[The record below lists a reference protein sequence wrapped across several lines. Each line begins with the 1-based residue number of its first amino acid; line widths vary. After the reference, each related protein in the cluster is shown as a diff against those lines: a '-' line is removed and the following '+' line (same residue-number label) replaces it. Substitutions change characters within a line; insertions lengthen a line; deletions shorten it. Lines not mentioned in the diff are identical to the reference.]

1 MRREEKPGPR
11 WLGTLLFVPLLLG
24 LTWLLTRPLLWL
36 GVDPEVVKLLVSL
49 GAFVLFLVCLPLR
62 LRRVWRIARPWR
74 CLGLNAPFK
83 RSIRALVHGLLEAA
97 MVLLGL
103 SLVLLVLGQA
113 RVGDGLTLGQA
124 VNAVA
129 LMGVGFA
136 EELVFRGWLWGE
148 LQLRLNWIPA
158 AAAQAVVFSVLHT
171 RFDQGWAIPLGLLP
185 GMFMLGLVLAGQRS
199 KDGNLL
205 AGAVGLHGGLVA
217 GWFALQS
224 GLLSLEPSIPVW
236 LVGPNYNPAAALP
249 DYNPV
254 GGLLGWLGLVQLLRL
269 RWRWLRGS
277 GSKPQM
283 KVLRLESNLLK
294 R

>member
-1 MRREEKPGPR
+1 MRREEKQGPR
-11 WLGTLLFVPLLLG
+11 WLGTLLFVPLLLA
-24 LTWLLTRPLLWL
+24 LTWLLTRPLLCL
-36 GVDPEVVKLLVSL
+36 GMDPEVVKLLVSL

-62 LRRVWRIARPWR
+62 LRRVWGIARPWR

-83 RSIRALVHGLLEAA
+83 KSIRALVHGLLEAA
-97 MVLLGL
+97 LVLLGL

-148 LQLRLNWIPA
+148 LQLRLNGIPA

-199 KDGNLL
+199 KDDNLL

-236 LVGPNYNPAAALP
+236 LMGPNYNPVAALP

-254 GGLLGWLGLVQLLRL
+254 GGLMGWLGLVQLLRL
-269 RWRWLRGS
+269 RWHWLRGS

-283 KVLRLESNLLK
+283 KVLS
-294 R
+294 

>member
-1 MRREEKPGPR
+1 MRREEKQGPR
-11 WLGTLLFVPLLLG
+11 WLGTLLFVPLLLA

-36 GVDPEVVKLLVSL
+36 GMDPEVVKLLVSL

-62 LRRVWRIARPWR
+62 LRRVWGIARPWR

-83 RSIRALVHGLLEAA
+83 KSIRALVHGLLEAA
-97 MVLLGL
+97 LVLLGL
-103 SLVLLVLGQA
+103 SLALLVLGQA

-148 LQLRLNWIPA
+148 LQLRLNGIPA

-199 KDGNLL
+199 KDDNLL

-224 GLLSLEPSIPVW
+224 GLLRLEPSIPVW
-236 LVGPNYNPAAALP
+236 LVGPNYNPLAALP

-254 GGLLGWLGLVQLLRL
+254 GGLMGWLGLVQLLRL
-269 RWRWLRGS
+269 RWHWLRGS

-283 KVLRLESNLLK
+283 KVLS
-294 R
+294 

>member
-1 MRREEKPGPR
+1 MRRAAKPGPR
-11 WLGTLLFVPLLLG
+11 WLGVLLFVPLLLA
-24 LTWLLTRPLLWL
+24 LAWLLTRPLLGL

-62 LRRVWRIARPWR
+62 LRRVWGVPHPWR
-74 CLGLNAPFK
+74 RLGLQAPLGK
-83 RSIRALVHGLLEAA
+83 SILALAHGLLDAA
-97 MVLLGL
+97 LLLLGL
-103 SLVLLVLGQA
+103 SLALLVLGQA
-113 RVGDGLTLGQA
+113 RVGNGLTVGQT

-148 LQLRLNWIPA
+148 LQFRLNRIPA
-158 AAAQAVVFSVLHT
+158 VAAQAVVFSVLHT

-185 GMFMLGLVLAGQRS
+185 GMFVLGLVLAGQRR

-224 GLLSLEPSIPVW
+224 GLLSLEPSIPLW
-236 LVGPNYNPAAALP
+236 LMGPDYNPAGLRP

-254 GGLLGWLGLVQLLRL
+254 GGLLGWLGLASLLRL
-269 RWRWLRGS
+269 RCRWLRLG
-277 GSKPQM
+277 
-283 KVLRLESNLLK
+283 ESE
-294 R
+294 

>member
-1 MRREEKPGPR
+1 MRREEKQGPR
-11 WLGTLLFVPLLLG
+11 WLGTLLFVPLLLA

-36 GVDPEVVKLLVSL
+36 GMDPEVVKLLVSL

-62 LRRVWRIARPWR
+62 LRRVWGIARPWR

-83 RSIRALVHGLLEAA
+83 KSIRALVHGLLEAA
-97 MVLLGL
+97 LVLLGL
-103 SLVLLVLGQA
+103 SLVLLMLGQA

-148 LQLRLNWIPA
+148 LQLRLNGIPA

-199 KDGNLL
+199 KDDNLL

-236 LVGPNYNPAAALP
+236 LVGPNYNPVAALP

-254 GGLLGWLGLVQLLRL
+254 GGLMGWLGLVQLLRL
-269 RWRWLRGS
+269 RWHWLRGS
-277 GSKPQM
+277 GSKPQT
-283 KVLRLESNLLK
+283 KVLS
-294 R
+294 

>member
-11 WLGTLLFVPLLLG
+11 WLGTLLFVPLLLA

-97 MVLLGL
+97 LVLLGL

-269 RWRWLRGS
+269 RWHWLRGS

-283 KVLRLESNLLK
+283 KVLRLESNF
-294 R
+294 

>member
-1 MRREEKPGPR
+1 MRREEKQGPR
-11 WLGTLLFVPLLLG
+11 WLGTLLFVPLLLA

-36 GVDPEVVKLLVSL
+36 GMDPEVVKLLVSL

-62 LRRVWRIARPWR
+62 LRRVWGIARPWR

-83 RSIRALVHGLLEAA
+83 KSIRALVHGLLEAA
-97 MVLLGL
+97 LVLLGL

-113 RVGDGLTLGQA
+113 RMGDGLTLGQA

-148 LQLRLNWIPA
+148 LQLRLNGIPA

-199 KDGNLL
+199 KDDNLL

-236 LVGPNYNPAAALP
+236 LMGPNYNPVAALP

-254 GGLLGWLGLVQLLRL
+254 GGLMGWLGLVQLLRL
-269 RWRWLRGS
+269 RWHWLRGS

-283 KVLRLESNLLK
+283 KVLS
-294 R
+294 

>member
-1 MRREEKPGPR
+1 MRREEKQGPR
-11 WLGTLLFVPLLLG
+11 WLGTLLFVPLLLA

-62 LRRVWRIARPWR
+62 LRRVWGIARPWR

-83 RSIRALVHGLLEAA
+83 KSIRALVHGLLEAA
-97 MVLLGL
+97 LVLLGL

-124 VNAVA
+124 INAVA

-148 LQLRLNWIPA
+148 LQLRLNGIPA

-199 KDGNLL
+199 KDDNLL

-224 GLLSLEPSIPVW
+224 GLLNLEPSIPVW
-236 LVGPNYNPAAALP
+236 LVGPNYNPVAALP

-254 GGLLGWLGLVQLLRL
+254 GGLMGWLGLVQLLRL
-269 RWRWLRGS
+269 RWHWLRGS

-283 KVLRLESNLLK
+283 KVLS
-294 R
+294 

>member
-11 WLGTLLFVPLLLG
+11 WLGTLLFVPLLLA

-97 MVLLGL
+97 LVLLGL

-277 GSKPQM
+277 GSKTQM
-283 KVLRLESNLLK
+283 KVLR
-294 R
+294 

>member
-1 MRREEKPGPR
+1 M
-11 WLGTLLFVPLLLG
+11 PLLLA
-24 LTWLLTRPLLWL
+24 LAWLFTRPLLWL
-36 GVDPEVVKLLVSL
+36 GMDPGAVKLLVSL

-62 LRRVWRIARPWR
+62 LRRVWGIARPWR

-83 RSIRALVHGLLEAA
+83 RSIRALVRGLLEAA
-97 MVLLGL
+97 LVLLGL
-103 SLVLLVLGQA
+103 SLALLVLGQA
-113 RVGDGLTLGQA
+113 RVGDGLTLGQV

-158 AAAQAVVFSVLHT
+158 VAAQAAVFSVLHT

-185 GMFMLGLVLAGQRS
+185 GMFVLGLVLAGQCSR
-199 KDGNLL
+199 DGNLL

-236 LVGPNYNPAAALP
+236 LMGANYNPAALP
-249 DYNPV
+249 NYNPV
-254 GGLLGWLGLVQLLRL
+254 GGLLGWLGLAQLLRL
-269 RWRWLRGS
+269 R
-277 GSKPQM
+277 
-283 KVLRLESNLLK
+283 
-294 R
+294 

>member
-1 MRREEKPGPR
+1 MRREQKSGPR
-11 WLGTLLFVPLLLG
+11 WLGTLLFVPLLLA
-24 LTWLLTRPLLWL
+24 LAWLLTRPLLWL
-36 GVDPEVVKLLVSL
+36 GMDPEVVKLLVSL

-62 LRRVWRIARPWR
+62 LRRVWGIARPWR

-83 RSIRALVHGLLEAA
+83 KSIRALVQGLVEAA
-97 MVLLGL
+97 LLLLGL

-148 LQLRLNWIPA
+148 LQLRLNRIPA
-158 AAAQAVVFSVLHT
+158 VAAQAVVFSVLHT

-185 GMFMLGLVLAGQRS
+185 GMFVLGLVLAGQRR

-224 GLLSLEPSIPVW
+224 GLLSLEPSIPLW
-236 LVGPNYNPAAALP
+236 LMGPNYNPAALP

-269 RWRWLRGS
+269 RWHWLRGS

-283 KVLRLESNLLK
+283 KDLSWESNC
-294 R
+294 